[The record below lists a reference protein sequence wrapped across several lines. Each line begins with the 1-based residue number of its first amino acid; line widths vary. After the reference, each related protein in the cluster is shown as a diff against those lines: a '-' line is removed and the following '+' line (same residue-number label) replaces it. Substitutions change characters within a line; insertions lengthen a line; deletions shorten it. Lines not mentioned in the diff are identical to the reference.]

1 MEYFVISAKF
11 VPLKYYTLSSQLQR
25 LTSFSVGC
33 SGRRI
38 LSPGQIA
45 VMRKWSILLYNQ
57 RFQVC
62 WLVVMCNRWVLV
74 VDAPPIVCTGKT
86 RCMNATCDNYDPDF
100 DFAPTQQEVNYNAF
114 SELCWNAVVSCNQA
128 NWIWLSEKNDCKYN
142 WTKEIQKISSL
153 ISVFQKMF
161 QITPKELSR

>member
-45 VMRKWSILLYNQ
+45 VMRKWSI
-57 RFQVC
+57 QVYLSIENVTFHSNPNTV
-62 WLVVMCNRWVLV
+62 WH
-74 VDAPPIVCTGKT
+74 TG
-86 RCMNATCDNYDPDF
+86 CINMN
-100 DFAPTQQEVNYNAF
+100 
-114 SELCWNAVVSCNQA
+114 
-128 NWIWLSEKNDCKYN
+128 
-142 WTKEIQKISSL
+142 SSL
-153 ISVFQKMF
+153 FVCFCFYVLNNVKQMNLSPSLACKLLNINITISYIHTVCRLISLGHDHVTCMYFNKFWDKILLRKQK
-161 QITPKELSR
+161 

>member
-45 VMRKWSILLYNQ
+45 VMRKWSINQ
-57 RFQVC
+57 ILIKVNRYQMTMFQLDVARNKPC
-62 WLVVMCNRWVLV
+62 
-74 VDAPPIVCTGKT
+74 
-86 RCMNATCDNYDPDF
+86 
-100 DFAPTQQEVNYNAF
+100 
-114 SELCWNAVVSCNQA
+114 
-128 NWIWLSEKNDCKYN
+128 
-142 WTKEIQKISSL
+142 IQKLLTEEKTDSNWLTPSSH
-153 ISVFQKMF
+153 IASGRCC
-161 QITPKELSR
+161 I

>member
-45 VMRKWSILLYNQ
+45 VMRKWSILSLPTT
-57 RFQVC
+57 
-62 WLVVMCNRWVLV
+62 LVTK
-74 VDAPPIVCTGKT
+74 AGISQYQF
-86 RCMNATCDNYDPDF
+86 CDF
-100 DFAPTQQEVNYNAF
+100 G
-114 SELCWNAVVSCNQA
+114 AVS
-128 NWIWLSEKNDCKYN
+128 
-142 WTKEIQKISSL
+142 
-153 ISVFQKMF
+153 
-161 QITPKELSR
+161 

>member
-45 VMRKWSILLYNQ
+45 VMRKWSIMAYSRRRCGHIQLSMFRATSL
-57 RFQVC
+57 
-62 WLVVMCNRWVLV
+62 
-74 VDAPPIVCTGKT
+74 KT
-86 RCMNATCDNYDPDF
+86 RHNSDESVIFQRDEPCINRKNRPYTSY
-100 DFAPTQQEVNYNAF
+100 VF
-114 SELCWNAVVSCNQA
+114 SVDLDTIYEFKTHV
-128 NWIWLSEKNDCKYN
+128 
-142 WTKEIQKISSL
+142 
-153 ISVFQKMF
+153 
-161 QITPKELSR
+161 